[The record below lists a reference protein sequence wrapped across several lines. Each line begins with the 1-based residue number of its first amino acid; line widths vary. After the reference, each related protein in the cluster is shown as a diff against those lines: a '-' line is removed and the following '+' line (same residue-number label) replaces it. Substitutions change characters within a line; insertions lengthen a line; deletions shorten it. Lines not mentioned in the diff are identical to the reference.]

1 MKKIYLFVALSLSV
15 VLTAQTYNFDFLT
28 KYSSTNTKNKFSY
41 EFINYFN
48 TDDFTYNLSL
58 AKSKDQFV
66 AILFDKN
73 KELKHHFT
81 VTESKEKGMIQ
92 FQFQYDYS
100 YKSSSAKNKNQYI
113 YEFSEVDV
121 HSKNVTLKIFKNDKK
136 KKQIKEQQL
145 TLKPANVNL
154 FPIYQETL
162 LAQYPSN
169 QTLTE
174 NYIVSKAVEHCE
186 KCTCEVELKEYKNV
200 ELQINLPKKLIF

>member
-15 VLTAQTYNFDFLT
+15 VITAQTYNFDFLT

-41 EFINYFN
+41 EFINYSN

>member
-15 VLTAQTYNFDFLT
+15 VITAQTYNFDFLT

-41 EFINYFN
+41 EFINYSN

-100 YKSSSAKNKNQYI
+100 YKSSSAKIKNQYI

>member
-15 VLTAQTYNFDFLT
+15 VITAQTYNFDFLT

-41 EFINYFN
+41 EFINYSN

-81 VTESKEKGMIQ
+81 VTESKEKGKIQ

-100 YKSSSAKNKNQYI
+100 YKSSSAKIKNQYI

>member
-15 VLTAQTYNFDFLT
+15 VITAQTYNFDFLT

-41 EFINYFN
+41 EFINYSN

-121 HSKNVTLKIFKNDKK
+121 HSKNVT
-136 KKQIKEQQL
+136 
-145 TLKPANVNL
+145 
-154 FPIYQETL
+154 
-162 LAQYPSN
+162 
-169 QTLTE
+169 
-174 NYIVSKAVEHCE
+174 
-186 KCTCEVELKEYKNV
+186 
-200 ELQINLPKKLIF
+200 

>member
-15 VLTAQTYNFDFLT
+15 VITAQTYNFDFLT

-41 EFINYFN
+41 EFINYSN

-113 YEFSEVDV
+113 YEISEVDV

-174 NYIVSKAVEHCE
+174 NYIVSKAVEYCE